1 MKLPNSINVYL
12 FVEDVKEYIDVDFI
26 KINICEDNSPY
37 FNNTSINIECTFD
50 ENVFNKALA
59 SLKYENVI
67 HSFDGYINKKDI
79 VSDVILYVSKYHD
92 NNLIKIIELKNV
104 MITSINMEEYVVNM
118 TCDYYI
124 RFNDFLE
131 IDDKEYLYNICNL
144 INIDK
149 TYNPIYYLGMP
160 FDHTCTKS
168 IENSNDDYNDDY
180 EEDWDDYDYNDYEDD
195 INNTEDNEDVFEK
208 SSKLISKIFS
218 SFYK

>member
-12 FVEDVKEYIDVDFI
+12 FVEDAKEYIDVNFI
-26 KINICEDNSPY
+26 KINIDEESGPY
-37 FNNTSINIECTFD
+37 LLHQSINIECVFD
-50 ENVFNKALA
+50 ENIFSKAL
-59 SLKYENVI
+59 STLKYENVI
-67 HSFDGYINKKDI
+67 RSFDGYINKKDI

-104 MITSINMEEYVVNM
+104 MITSINTEESIISLI
-118 TCDYYI
+118 CDYYI

-131 IDDKEYLYNICNL
+131 IDDKEYLQNIYSI
-144 INIDK
+144 INID
-149 TYNPIYYLGMP
+149 YNHKYNTPYLGFP
-160 FDHTCTKS
+160 YLNNNEFET
-168 IENSNDDYNDDY
+168 NDNDDY

>member
-12 FVEDVKEYIDVDFI
+12 FVEDAKEYIDVNFI
-26 KINICEDNSPY
+26 KINIDEESGPY
-37 FNNTSINIECTFD
+37 LLHQSINIECIFN
-50 ENVFNKALA
+50 ENIFSKAL
-59 SLKYENVI
+59 STLKYENLM
-67 HSFDGYINKKDI
+67 SNFDQYVPINKKDI

-124 RFNDFLE
+124 RFNDLLE
-131 IDDKEYLYNICNL
+131 IDDKEYLQNIYSI
-144 INIDK
+144 INID
-149 TYNPIYYLGMP
+149 YNHKYNTPYLGFP
-160 FDHTCTKS
+160 YLNNNEFET
-168 IENSNDDYNDDY
+168 NDNDDY
-180 EEDWDDYDYNDYEDD
+180 EEDWDDYDYGDYEDD
-195 INNTEDNEDVFEK
+195 INNTEDNEDVFDK

>member
-12 FVEDVKEYIDVDFI
+12 FVEDAKEYIDVDFI

-37 FNNTSINIECTFD
+37 FNNISINIECVFN
-50 ENVFNKALA
+50 ENIFNKALTL
-59 SLKYENVI
+59 LKYENVI
-67 HSFDGYINKKDI
+67 HSFDGYINKKNI

-104 MITSINMEEYVVNM
+104 IITSINMEEYIVNM

-149 TYNPIYYLGMP
+149 TYTPLFYLGMP

-180 EEDWDDYDYNDYEDD
+180 EEDWYDYDYNDYEDD
-195 INNTEDNEDVFEK
+195 INNTKDNEDVFDK

>member
-12 FVEDVKEYIDVDFI
+12 FVEDAKEYIDINFI
-26 KINICEDNSPY
+26 KINIDEESGPY
-37 FNNTSINIECTFD
+37 LLHQLINIECVFD
-50 ENVFNKALA
+50 ENILNKALTL
-59 SLKYENVI
+59 LKYENVI
-67 HSFDGYINKKDI
+67 HHFDGYHINKKDI

-92 NNLIKIIELKNV
+92 NNLMKIIELKNV
-104 MITSINMEEYVVNM
+104 IITSINMEEYIVNM

-131 IDDKEYLYNICNL
+131 IDDKEYLQNIYSI
-144 INIDK
+144 INID
-149 TYNPIYYLGMP
+149 YNHKYNTPYLGFP
-160 FDHTCTKS
+160 YLNNNESET
-168 IENSNDDYNDDY
+168 NDNDDY

-195 INNTEDNEDVFEK
+195 INNTENNEDVFDK